1 MNEVLA
7 AMDTV
12 KYDTFI
18 RLINFLHGWKFEAML
33 DSLNQNYSRCYA
45 WENSFQSK
53 VQTVRDDELSWFRKA
68 QLLSAVW
75 FKRSNYY
82 IDCFYRQHA

>member
-1 MNEVLA
+1 VAVFNYL
-7 AMDTV
+7 TKP
-12 KYDTFI
+12 KYC
-18 RLINFLHGWKFEAML
+18 
-33 DSLNQNYSRCYA
+33 RCYA

-75 FKRSNYY
+75 LECSDCY
-82 IDCFYRQHA
+82 INWFYRPYAWCA